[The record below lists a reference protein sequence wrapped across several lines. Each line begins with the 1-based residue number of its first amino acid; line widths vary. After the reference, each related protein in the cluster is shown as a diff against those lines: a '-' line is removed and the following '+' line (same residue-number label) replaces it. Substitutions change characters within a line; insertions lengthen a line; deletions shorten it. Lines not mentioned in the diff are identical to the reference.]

1 MALFSSIK
9 PLFKNKPLVIVLNK
23 TDIKPYSEVT
33 IEDKN
38 LIEGVAKENNTY
50 LIQMSNISGDG
61 VGDVKSSACD
71 ILIDFRFANK
81 TKTVRAVG
89 DNVLDKIYVAQ
100 PSQARGERT
109 RKPNI
114 PDSVVQEKEQE
125 AMEEQFKTEHLTEEE
140 KRQVEDRRL
149 RDGDVEK
156 LEKKI
161 KYNRIKELVEQNGGH
176 GVFSISDREHFM
188 LEKPEWKND
197 IWPEI
202 MDGKNVFDYV
212 DPDILKKLEK
222 LEREEEKYLRSQ
234 NVDMDDEDDDE
245 ESSDLSEDLIEAN
258 EQVLKDVKTIRKKH
272 ELTKNSQLPRRVR
285 GLTESEKFMQEIR
298 SEKKEI
304 YENMNLLA
312 VKSTRDR
319 KDKLRSKLIKESKKD
334 DSEDDEEEGE
344 DEAMDVEED
353 YKPTKK
359 RKFESEEQKLEAKR
373 REELENARKV
383 TVQRMKNKIQKTW
396 NRQARVNDADR
407 QIPSKLPKHLNS
419 GKRGIGKTDRR

>member
-1 MALFSSIK
+1 
-9 PLFKNKPLVIVLNK
+9 
-23 TDIKPYSEVT
+23 
-33 IEDKN
+33 
-38 LIEGVAKENNTY
+38 
-50 LIQMSNISGDG
+50 
-61 VGDVKSSACD
+61 
-71 ILIDFRFANK
+71 
-81 TKTVRAVG
+81 
-89 DNVLDKIYVAQ
+89 
-100 PSQARGERT
+100 
-109 RKPNI
+109 
-114 PDSVVQEKEQE
+114 
-125 AMEEQFKTEHLTEEE
+125 
-140 KRQVEDRRL
+140 
-149 RDGDVEK
+149 
-156 LEKKI
+156 
-161 KYNRIKELVEQNGGH
+161 
-176 GVFSISDREHFM
+176 
-188 LEKPEWKND
+188 
-197 IWPEI
+197 
-202 MDGKNVFDYV
+202 
-212 DPDILKKLEK
+212 
-222 LEREEEKYLRSQ
+222 
-234 NVDMDDEDDDE
+234 
-245 ESSDLSEDLIEAN
+245 
-258 EQVLKDVKTIRKKH
+258 
-272 ELTKNSQLPRRVR
+272 
-285 GLTESEKFMQEIR
+285 MQEIR